1 MSTCQNTLSCCRVIG
16 CLDRTAEQVM
26 NLPVILWAMEKDI
39 WEGVTCIIC
48 LGWSSVWSS
57 LLKKRSKR
65 QNRRVIKQT
74 LSKPLH
80 NQEERKLIWTWPGL
94 TTCCG
99 VYAGGGGR
107 VWAESWVVGSEFW
120 GGSEVSRTGH
130 RGKGEL
136 VFSRSARRASGRE
149 REDSVA
155 PQKPHFTSQTFMVV
169 PDVAKFIYQV
179 LKVNQE
185 IQVKKVNLK
194 SMQSIR
200 LHDKKVWS
208 WVKER
213 RVNDRRDETHTNAC
227 TGSYVPNTT
236 IRGLRG

>member
-1 MSTCQNTLSCCRVIG
+1 M
-16 CLDRTAEQVM
+16 
-26 NLPVILWAMEKDI
+26 
-39 WEGVTCIIC
+39 
-48 LGWSSVWSS
+48 
-57 LLKKRSKR
+57 
-65 QNRRVIKQT
+65 
-74 LSKPLH
+74 
-80 NQEERKLIWTWPGL
+80 
-94 TTCCG
+94 
-99 VYAGGGGR
+99 
-107 VWAESWVVGSEFW
+107 VGSEFW

-200 LHDKKVWS
+200 LHDKKV
-208 WVKER
+208 
-213 RVNDRRDETHTNAC
+213 
-227 TGSYVPNTT
+227 
-236 IRGLRG
+236 